1 MGEFFVFKE
10 VALMP
15 ENLELSKMLFGL
27 FGGLAIFIYGMN
39 LMGDGLQ
46 KAAGEKMR
54 RILEVLTSNPLMGIL
69 VGTLVTMI
77 IQSSSAT
84 TVMVVGFVS
93 ANLMTLPQAIGVIMG
108 ANIGTTVT
116 AQLVAFDLGEYAYLI
131 TAIGF
136 ILFFFFN
143 KKIIKY
149 VGQIIF
155 SFGLLFVGL
164 NIMSAVMKPLAQ
176 SAMFE
181 EVIHRVSDTPVL
193 GLVVGALLT
202 LIIQS
207 SSATVAVLLNLAQ
220 EPDANGQALIG
231 LQAALPILFGS
242 NIGTTITAILAS
254 IGARVNAKRAAMA
267 HTIFNVAGAVLFML
281 ILPYFAKFVAFIS
294 PKGLE
299 TSVIARQIANAH
311 TSFNIINTIVWAPF
325 VLVLAKIVTFLVR
338 GEEDTVENRVIYL
351 DYKILNNASVA
362 MDLATKELTRMAEL
376 SRKMMANSKKAFINS
391 DTDAAKK
398 VHEIESIVDMLQT
411 EIIKYLSTM
420 LSQSSL
426 TERQSIRLA
435 GLMHI
440 TNDIERMGDH
450 CKNVAELAME
460 KIEKDLPFSKEAIS
474 DLTNAFNKLN
484 DMVDHSIQSLSHDD
498 TSLAKKVLS
507 EESEIDKLESDLR
520 DRHMKRLDSGLCNPT
535 STIMFIELIHN
546 IERIADHCNNIA
558 EAVLDDLENNPR
570 HSSGDAPTATDTP
583 N

>member
-1 MGEFFVFKE
+1 MS
-10 VALMP
+10 
-15 ENLELSKMLFGL
+15 ENVEISKMLFSL
-27 FGGLAIFIYGMN
+27 FGGLAVFIYSMS

-54 RILEVLTSNPLMGIL
+54 RILEVLTSNPVMGIL

-116 AQLVAFDLGEYAYLI
+116 AQIVAFNLGEYAYLI
-131 TAIGF
+131 TAVGF

-155 SFGLLFVGL
+155 AFGLLFIGL
-164 NIMSAVMKPLAQ
+164 NVMSDAMKPLAQ

-181 EVIHRVSDTPVL
+181 DIIHRVSDTPIL
-193 GLVVGALLT
+193 GLFVGTLLT
-202 LIIQS
+202 LIVQS
-207 SSATVAVLLNLAQ
+207 SSATIAVLLNLAQ
-220 EPDANGQALIG
+220 EPDANGQALIS
-231 LQAALPILFGS
+231 LQGALPILFGS
-242 NIGTTITAILAS
+242 NLGTTITGILAS
-254 IGARVNAKRAAMA
+254 IGARVNGKRAAMA
-267 HTIFNVAGAVLFML
+267 HTVFNAVGSVLFML
-281 ILPYFAKFVAFIS
+281 ILPYFAKFVVFIS
-294 PKGLE
+294 PKGTE
-299 TSVIARQIANAH
+299 TEVIARQIANAH
-311 TSFNIINTIVWAPF
+311 TSFNIVNTILWAPF
-325 VLVLAKIVTFLVR
+325 VLILAKIVTFLVR
-338 GEEDTVENRVIYL
+338 GEEETIENRVMYL
-351 DYKILNNASVA
+351 DYKILNNAAVA

-376 SRKMMANSKKAFINS
+376 ARKMMSNAKKAFIHSNVE
-391 DTDAAKK
+391 AAKK

-426 TERQSIRLA
+426 TDRQSIRLA
-435 GLMHI
+435 GLMH
-440 TNDIERMGDH
+440 TANDIERMGDH

-484 DMVDHSIQSLSHDD
+484 EMVDHSIQSLSQGN
-498 TSLAKKVLS
+498 TELAKKVLA

-546 IERIADHCNNIA
+546 IERIGDHCNNIA
-558 EAVLDDLENNPR
+558 EAVLDDLENNSASPD
-570 HSSGDAPTATDTP
+570 SDTPAVTDTP
-583 N
+583 

>member
-1 MGEFFVFKE
+1 MS
-10 VALMP
+10 
-15 ENLELSKMLFGL
+15 ENVEISKMLFSL
-27 FGGLAIFIYGMN
+27 FGGLAVFIYSMS

-54 RILEVLTSNPLMGIL
+54 RILEVLTSNPVMGIL

-116 AQLVAFDLGEYAYLI
+116 AQIVAFNLGEYAYLI
-131 TAIGF
+131 TAVGF

-155 SFGLLFVGL
+155 AFGLLFIGL
-164 NIMSAVMKPLAQ
+164 NVMSDAMKPLAQ

-181 EVIHRVSDTPVL
+181 DIIHRVSDTPIL
-193 GLVVGALLT
+193 GLFVGTLLT
-202 LIIQS
+202 LIVQS
-207 SSATVAVLLNLAQ
+207 SSATIAVLLNLAQ
-220 EPDANGQALIG
+220 EPDANGQALIS
-231 LQAALPILFGS
+231 LQGALPILFGS
-242 NIGTTITAILAS
+242 NLGTTITGILAS
-254 IGARVNAKRAAMA
+254 IGARVNGKRAAMA
-267 HTIFNVAGAVLFML
+267 HTVFNVVGSVLFML
-281 ILPYFAKFVAFIS
+281 ILPYFAKFVVFIS
-294 PKGLE
+294 PKGTE
-299 TSVIARQIANAH
+299 TEVIARQIANAH
-311 TSFNIINTIVWAPF
+311 TSFNIVNTILWAPF
-325 VLVLAKIVTFLVR
+325 VLILAKIVTFLVR
-338 GEEDTVENRVIYL
+338 DEEETIENRVMYL
-351 DYKILNNASVA
+351 DYKILNNAAVA

-376 SRKMMANSKKAFINS
+376 ARKMMSNAKKAFIHSNVE
-391 DTDAAKK
+391 AAKK

-426 TERQSIRLA
+426 TDRQSIRLA
-435 GLMHI
+435 GLMH
-440 TNDIERMGDH
+440 TANDIERMGDH

-484 DMVDHSIQSLSHDD
+484 EMVDHSIQSLSQGN
-498 TSLAKKVLS
+498 TELAKKVLA

-546 IERIADHCNNIA
+546 IERIGDHCNNIA
-558 EAVLDDLENNPR
+558 EAVLDDLENNSASPD
-570 HSSGDAPTATDTP
+570 SDTPAVTDTP
-583 N
+583 

>member
-1 MGEFFVFKE
+1 
-10 VALMP
+10 MP

>member
-1 MGEFFVFKE
+1 MS
-10 VALMP
+10 
-15 ENLELSKMLFGL
+15 ENVEISKMLFSL
-27 FGGLAIFIYGMN
+27 FGGLAVFIYSMS

-54 RILEVLTSNPLMGIL
+54 RILEVLTSNPVMGIL

-116 AQLVAFDLGEYAYLI
+116 AQIVAFNLGEYAYLI
-131 TAIGF
+131 TAVGF

-155 SFGLLFVGL
+155 AFGLLFIGL
-164 NIMSAVMKPLAQ
+164 NVMSDAMKPLAQ

-181 EVIHRVSDTPVL
+181 DIIHRVSDTPIL
-193 GLVVGALLT
+193 GLFVGTLLT
-202 LIIQS
+202 LIVQS
-207 SSATVAVLLNLAQ
+207 SSATIAVLLNLAQ
-220 EPDANGQALIG
+220 EPDANGQALIS
-231 LQAALPILFGS
+231 LQGALPILFGS
-242 NIGTTITAILAS
+242 NLGTTITGILAS
-254 IGARVNAKRAAMA
+254 IGARVNGKRAAMA
-267 HTIFNVAGAVLFML
+267 HTVFNVVGSVLFML
-281 ILPYFAKFVAFIS
+281 ILPYFAKFVVFIS
-294 PKGLE
+294 PKGTE
-299 TSVIARQIANAH
+299 TEVIARQIANAH
-311 TSFNIINTIVWAPF
+311 TSFNIVNTILWAPF
-325 VLVLAKIVTFLVR
+325 VLILAKIVTFLVR
-338 GEEDTVENRVIYL
+338 DEEETIENRVMYL
-351 DYKILNNASVA
+351 DYKILNNAAVA

-376 SRKMMANSKKAFINS
+376 ARKMMSNAKKAFIHSNVE
-391 DTDAAKK
+391 AAKK

-426 TERQSIRLA
+426 TDRQSIRLA
-435 GLMHI
+435 GLMH
-440 TNDIERMGDH
+440 TANDIERMGDH

-484 DMVDHSIQSLSHDD
+484 EMVDHSIQSLSQGN
-498 TSLAKKVLS
+498 TELAKKVLAD
-507 EESEIDKLESDLR
+507 ESEIDKLESDLR

-546 IERIADHCNNIA
+546 IERIGDHCNNIA
-558 EAVLDDLENNPR
+558 EAVLDDLENNSASPD
-570 HSSGDAPTATDTP
+570 SDTPAVTDTP
-583 N
+583 

>member
-1 MGEFFVFKE
+1 MS
-10 VALMP
+10 
-15 ENLELSKMLFGL
+15 ENVEISKMLFSL
-27 FGGLAIFIYGMN
+27 FGGLAVFIYSMS

-54 RILEVLTSNPLMGIL
+54 RILEVLTSNPVMGIL

-116 AQLVAFDLGEYAYLI
+116 AQIVAFNLGEYAYLI
-131 TAIGF
+131 TAVGF

-155 SFGLLFVGL
+155 AFGLLFIGL
-164 NIMSAVMKPLAQ
+164 NVMSDAMKPLAQ

-181 EVIHRVSDTPVL
+181 DIIHRVSDTPIL
-193 GLVVGALLT
+193 GLFVGTLVT
-202 LIIQS
+202 LIVQS
-207 SSATVAVLLNLAQ
+207 SSATIAVLLNLAQ
-220 EPDANGQALIG
+220 EPDANGQALIS
-231 LQAALPILFGS
+231 LQGALPILFGS
-242 NIGTTITAILAS
+242 NLGTTITGILAS
-254 IGARVNAKRAAMA
+254 IGARVNGKRAAMA
-267 HTIFNVAGAVLFML
+267 HTVFNAVGSVLFML
-281 ILPYFAKFVAFIS
+281 ILPYFAKFVVFIS
-294 PKGLE
+294 PKGTE
-299 TSVIARQIANAH
+299 TEVIARQIANAH
-311 TSFNIINTIVWAPF
+311 TSFNIVNTILWAPF
-325 VLVLAKIVTFLVR
+325 VLILAKVVTFLVR
-338 GEEDTVENRVIYL
+338 GEEETIENRVMYL
-351 DYKILNNASVA
+351 DYKILNNAAVA

-376 SRKMMANSKKAFINS
+376 ARKMMSNAKKAFIHSNVE
-391 DTDAAKK
+391 AAKK

-426 TERQSIRLA
+426 TDRQSIRLA
-435 GLMHI
+435 GLMH
-440 TNDIERMGDH
+440 TANDIERMGDH

-484 DMVDHSIQSLSHDD
+484 EMVDHSIQSLSQGN
-498 TSLAKKVLS
+498 TELAKKVLAD
-507 EESEIDKLESDLR
+507 ESEIDKLESDLR

-546 IERIADHCNNIA
+546 IERIGDHCNNIA
-558 EAVLDDLENNPR
+558 EAVLDDLENNSASPD
-570 HSSGDAPTATDTP
+570 SDTPAVTDTP
-583 N
+583 

>member
-1 MGEFFVFKE
+1 MS
-10 VALMP
+10 
-15 ENLELSKMLFGL
+15 ENVEISKMLFSL
-27 FGGLAIFIYGMN
+27 FGGLAVFIYSMS

-54 RILEVLTSNPLMGIL
+54 RILEVLTSNPVMGIL

-116 AQLVAFDLGEYAYLI
+116 AQIVAFNLGEYAYLI
-131 TAIGF
+131 TAVGF

-155 SFGLLFVGL
+155 AFGLLFIGL
-164 NIMSAVMKPLAQ
+164 NVMSDAMKPLAQ

-181 EVIHRVSDTPVL
+181 DIIHRVSDTPIL
-193 GLVVGALLT
+193 GLFVGTLVT
-202 LIIQS
+202 LIVQS
-207 SSATVAVLLNLAQ
+207 SSATIAVLLNLAQ
-220 EPDANGQALIG
+220 EPDANGQALIS
-231 LQAALPILFGS
+231 LQGALPILFGS
-242 NIGTTITAILAS
+242 NLGTTITGILAS
-254 IGARVNAKRAAMA
+254 IGARVNGKRAAMA
-267 HTIFNVAGAVLFML
+267 HTVFNAVGSVLFML
-281 ILPYFAKFVAFIS
+281 ILPYFAKFVVFIS
-294 PKGLE
+294 PKGTE
-299 TSVIARQIANAH
+299 TEVIARQIANAH
-311 TSFNIINTIVWAPF
+311 TSFNIVNTILWAPF
-325 VLVLAKIVTFLVR
+325 VLILAKIVTFLVR
-338 GEEDTVENRVIYL
+338 DEEETIENRVMYL
-351 DYKILNNASVA
+351 DYKILNNAAVA

-376 SRKMMANSKKAFINS
+376 ARKMMSNAKKAFIHSNVE
-391 DTDAAKK
+391 AAKK

-426 TERQSIRLA
+426 TDRQSIRLA
-435 GLMHI
+435 GLMH
-440 TNDIERMGDH
+440 TANDIERMGDH

-484 DMVDHSIQSLSHDD
+484 EMVDHSIQSLSQGN
-498 TSLAKKVLS
+498 TELAKKVLAD
-507 EESEIDKLESDLR
+507 ESEIDKLESDLR

-546 IERIADHCNNIA
+546 IERIGDHCNNIA
-558 EAVLDDLENNPR
+558 EAVLDDLENNSASPD
-570 HSSGDAPTATDTP
+570 SDTPAVTDTP
-583 N
+583 

>member
-1 MGEFFVFKE
+1 MSD
-10 VALMP
+10 
-15 ENLELSKMLFGL
+15 NLEISTMLFSL
-27 FGGLAIFIYGMN
+27 FGGLAIFIYSMN

-93 ANLMTLPQAIGVIMG
+93 AKLMTLPQAIGVIMG

-116 AQLVAFDLGEYAYLI
+116 AQIVAFNLGDYAYLI

-149 VGQIIF
+149 IGQTTF

-164 NIMSAVMKPLAQ
+164 NVMSNAMKPLAQ
-176 SAMFE
+176 S
-181 EVIHRVSDTPVL
+181 EVFTDIIYCVSNNPIL
-193 GLVVGALLT
+193 GLIVGALVT
-202 LIIQS
+202 LILQS
-207 SSATVAVLLNLAQ
+207 SSATTAVLLNLAR
-220 EPDANGQALIG
+220 EVGADGQALIS
-231 LQAALPILFGS
+231 LQGALPILFGC

-254 IGARVNAKRAAMA
+254 IGARINAKRAAMA
-267 HTIFNVAGAVLFML
+267 HTIFNVAGSILFML
-281 ILPYFAKFVAFIS
+281 FLPYFAKFVAFIS
-294 PKGLE
+294 PKGQE
-299 TSVIARQIANAH
+299 IEVVGRQIANAH
-311 TSFNIINTIVWAPF
+311 TSFNVINTILWLPF
-325 VLVLAKIVTFLVR
+325 VDLLAKIVTFIVR
-338 GEEDTVENRVIYL
+338 GEEDTEENRVLYL
-351 DYKILNNASVA
+351 DYKILNNVAVA

-376 SRKMMANSKKAFINS
+376 ARKMMANAKKAIINS

-398 VHEIESIVDMLQT
+398 VHEIEDIVDMLQT

-420 LSQSSL
+420 LSQSAL
-426 TERQSIRLA
+426 TDRQSVRLA

-460 KIEKDLPFSKEAIS
+460 KIDRDLPFSKEAIS
-474 DLTNAFNKLN
+474 DLSNAFNKLN
-484 DMVDHSIQSLSHDD
+484 DMVDHSIQSLSEGNI
-498 TSLAKKVLS
+498 SLAKKVLA
-507 EESEIDKLESDLR
+507 EESEIDKLETDLR
-520 DRHMKRLDSGLCNPT
+520 DRHIKRLDSGLCNPA

-558 EAVLDDLENNPR
+558 EAVLEDLENNSASPGTD
-570 HSSGDAPTATDTP
+570 SSPATDIP
-583 N
+583 

>member
-1 MGEFFVFKE
+1 MS
-10 VALMP
+10 
-15 ENLELSKMLFGL
+15 ENVEISKMLFSL
-27 FGGLAIFIYGMN
+27 FGGLAVFIYSMS

-54 RILEVLTSNPLMGIL
+54 RILEVLTSNPVMGIL

-116 AQLVAFDLGEYAYLI
+116 AQIVAFNLGEYAYLI
-131 TAIGF
+131 TAVGF

-155 SFGLLFVGL
+155 AFGLLFIGL
-164 NIMSAVMKPLAQ
+164 NVMSDAMKPLAQ

-181 EVIHRVSDTPVL
+181 DIIHRVSDTPIL
-193 GLVVGALLT
+193 GLFVGTLLT
-202 LIIQS
+202 LIVQS
-207 SSATVAVLLNLAQ
+207 SSATIAVLLNLAQ
-220 EPDANGQALIG
+220 EPDANGQALIS
-231 LQAALPILFGS
+231 LQGALPILFGS
-242 NIGTTITAILAS
+242 NLGTTITGILAS
-254 IGARVNAKRAAMA
+254 IGARVNGKRAAMA
-267 HTIFNVAGAVLFML
+267 HTVFNAVGSVLFML
-281 ILPYFAKFVAFIS
+281 ILPYFAKFVVFIS
-294 PKGLE
+294 PKGTE
-299 TSVIARQIANAH
+299 TEVIARQIANAH
-311 TSFNIINTIVWAPF
+311 TSFNIVNTILWAPF
-325 VLVLAKIVTFLVR
+325 VLILAKIVTFLVR
-338 GEEDTVENRVIYL
+338 GEEETIENKVMYL
-351 DYKILNNASVA
+351 DYKILNNAAVA

-376 SRKMMANSKKAFINS
+376 ARKMMSNAKKAFIHSNVE
-391 DTDAAKK
+391 AAKK

-426 TERQSIRLA
+426 TDRQSIRLA
-435 GLMHI
+435 GLMH
-440 TNDIERMGDH
+440 TANDIERMGDH

-484 DMVDHSIQSLSHDD
+484 EMVDHSIQSLSQGN
-498 TSLAKKVLS
+498 TELAKKVLA

-546 IERIADHCNNIA
+546 IERIGDHCNNIA
-558 EAVLDDLENNPR
+558 EAVLDDLENNSASPD
-570 HSSGDAPTATDTP
+570 SDTPAVTDTP
-583 N
+583 

>member
-1 MGEFFVFKE
+1 MS
-10 VALMP
+10 
-15 ENLELSKMLFGL
+15 ENVEISKMLFSL
-27 FGGLAIFIYGMN
+27 FGGLAVFIYSMS

-54 RILEVLTSNPLMGIL
+54 RILEVLTSNPVMGIL

-116 AQLVAFDLGEYAYLI
+116 AQIVAFNLGEYAYLI
-131 TAIGF
+131 TAVGF

-155 SFGLLFVGL
+155 AFGLLFIGL
-164 NIMSAVMKPLAQ
+164 NVMSDAMKPLAQ

-181 EVIHRVSDTPVL
+181 DIIHRVSDTPIL
-193 GLVVGALLT
+193 GLFVGTLLT
-202 LIIQS
+202 LIVQS
-207 SSATVAVLLNLAQ
+207 SSATIAVLLNLAQ
-220 EPDANGQALIG
+220 EPDANGQALIS
-231 LQAALPILFGS
+231 LQGALPILFGS
-242 NIGTTITAILAS
+242 NLGTTITGILAS
-254 IGARVNAKRAAMA
+254 IGARVNGKRAAMA
-267 HTIFNVAGAVLFML
+267 HTVFNVVGSVLFIL
-281 ILPYFAKFVAFIS
+281 ILPYFAKFVIFIS
-294 PKGLE
+294 PKGTE
-299 TSVIARQIANAH
+299 TEVIARQIANAH
-311 TSFNIINTIVWAPF
+311 TSFNIVNTILWAPF
-325 VLVLAKIVTFLVR
+325 VPILAKIVTFLVR
-338 GEEDTVENRVIYL
+338 GEEETIENRVMYL
-351 DYKILNNASVA
+351 DYKILNNAAVA

-376 SRKMMANSKKAFINS
+376 ARKMMSNAKKAFIHSNVE
-391 DTDAAKK
+391 AAKK

-426 TERQSIRLA
+426 TDRQSIRLA
-435 GLMHI
+435 GLMH
-440 TNDIERMGDH
+440 TANDIERMGDH

-484 DMVDHSIQSLSHDD
+484 EMVDHSIQSLSQGN
-498 TSLAKKVLS
+498 TELAKKVLA

-546 IERIADHCNNIA
+546 IERIGDHCNNIA
-558 EAVLDDLENNPR
+558 EAVLDDLENNSASPD
-570 HSSGDAPTATDTP
+570 SDTPAVTDTP
-583 N
+583 

>member
-1 MGEFFVFKE
+1 MS
-10 VALMP
+10 
-15 ENLELSKMLFGL
+15 ENVEISKMLFSL
-27 FGGLAIFIYGMN
+27 FGGLAVFIYSMS

-54 RILEVLTSNPLMGIL
+54 RILEVLTSNPVMGIL

-116 AQLVAFDLGEYAYLI
+116 AQIVAFNLGEYAYLI
-131 TAIGF
+131 TAVGF

-155 SFGLLFVGL
+155 AFGLLFIGL
-164 NIMSAVMKPLAQ
+164 NVMSDAMKPLAQ

-181 EVIHRVSDTPVL
+181 DIIHRVSDTPIL
-193 GLVVGALLT
+193 GLFVGTLLT
-202 LIIQS
+202 LIVQS
-207 SSATVAVLLNLAQ
+207 SSATIAVLLNLAQ
-220 EPDANGQALIG
+220 EPDANGQALIS
-231 LQAALPILFGS
+231 LQGALPILFGS
-242 NIGTTITAILAS
+242 NLGTTITGILAS
-254 IGARVNAKRAAMA
+254 IGARVNGKRAAMA
-267 HTIFNVAGAVLFML
+267 HTVFNAVGSVLFML
-281 ILPYFAKFVAFIS
+281 ILPYFAKFVVFIS
-294 PKGLE
+294 PKGTE
-299 TSVIARQIANAH
+299 TEVIARQIANAH
-311 TSFNIINTIVWAPF
+311 TSFNIVNTILWAPF
-325 VLVLAKIVTFLVR
+325 VLILAKIVTFLVR
-338 GEEDTVENRVIYL
+338 GEEETIENRVMYL
-351 DYKILNNASVA
+351 DYKILNNAAVA

-376 SRKMMANSKKAFINS
+376 ARKMMSNAKKAFIHSNVE
-391 DTDAAKK
+391 AAKK

-426 TERQSIRLA
+426 TDRQSIRLA
-435 GLMHI
+435 GLMH
-440 TNDIERMGDH
+440 TANDIERMGDH

-484 DMVDHSIQSLSHDD
+484 EMVDHSIQSLSQGN
-498 TSLAKKVLS
+498 TELAKKVLAD
-507 EESEIDKLESDLR
+507 ESEIDKLESDLR

-546 IERIADHCNNIA
+546 IERIGDHCNNIA
-558 EAVLDDLENNPR
+558 EAVLDDLENNSASPD
-570 HSSGDAPTATDTP
+570 SDTPAVTDTP
-583 N
+583 

>member
-1 MGEFFVFKE
+1 
-10 VALMP
+10 
-15 ENLELSKMLFGL
+15 
-27 FGGLAIFIYGMN
+27 MN
-39 LMGDGLQ
+39 LMGVGLQ

-193 GLVVGALLT
+193 GLVVGTLLT

>member
-1 MGEFFVFKE
+1 MS
-10 VALMP
+10 
-15 ENLELSKMLFGL
+15 ENVEISKMLFSL
-27 FGGLAIFIYGMN
+27 FGGLAIFIYSMS

-54 RILEVLTSNPLMGIL
+54 RILEVLTSNPVMGIL

-116 AQLVAFDLGEYAYLI
+116 AQIVAFNLGEYAYLI
-131 TAIGF
+131 TAVGF

-155 SFGLLFVGL
+155 AFGLLFIGL
-164 NIMSAVMKPLAQ
+164 NVMSDAMKPLAQ

-181 EVIHRVSDTPVL
+181 DIIHRVSDTPIL
-193 GLVVGALLT
+193 GLFVGTLVT
-202 LIIQS
+202 LIVQS
-207 SSATVAVLLNLAQ
+207 SSATIAVLLNLAQ
-220 EPDANGQALIG
+220 EPDANGQALIS
-231 LQAALPILFGS
+231 LQGALPILFGS
-242 NIGTTITAILAS
+242 NLGTTITGILAS
-254 IGARVNAKRAAMA
+254 IGARVNGKRAAMA
-267 HTIFNVAGAVLFML
+267 HTVFNVVGSVLFML
-281 ILPYFAKFVAFIS
+281 ILPYFAKFVVFIS
-294 PKGLE
+294 PKGTE
-299 TSVIARQIANAH
+299 TEVIARQIANAH
-311 TSFNIINTIVWAPF
+311 TSFNIVNTILWAPF
-325 VLVLAKIVTFLVR
+325 VLILAKIVTFLVR
-338 GEEDTVENRVIYL
+338 GEEETIENKVMYL
-351 DYKILNNASVA
+351 DYKILNNAAVA

-376 SRKMMANSKKAFINS
+376 ARKMMSNAKKAFIHSNVE
-391 DTDAAKK
+391 AAKK

-426 TERQSIRLA
+426 TDRQSIRLA
-435 GLMHI
+435 GLMH
-440 TNDIERMGDH
+440 TANDIERMGDH

-484 DMVDHSIQSLSHDD
+484 EMVDHSIQSLSQGN
-498 TSLAKKVLS
+498 TELAKKVLA

-546 IERIADHCNNIA
+546 IERIGDHCNNIA
-558 EAVLDDLENNPR
+558 EAVLDDLENNSASPD
-570 HSSGDAPTATDTP
+570 SDTPAVTDTP
-583 N
+583 

>member
-1 MGEFFVFKE
+1 MS
-10 VALMP
+10 
-15 ENLELSKMLFGL
+15 ENVEISKMLFSL
-27 FGGLAIFIYGMN
+27 FGGLAVFIYSMS

-54 RILEVLTSNPLMGIL
+54 RILEVLTSNPVMGIL

-116 AQLVAFDLGEYAYLI
+116 AQIVAFNLGEYAYLI
-131 TAIGF
+131 TAVGF

-155 SFGLLFVGL
+155 AFGLLFIGL
-164 NIMSAVMKPLAQ
+164 NVMSDAMKPLAQ

-181 EVIHRVSDTPVL
+181 DIIHRVSDTPIL
-193 GLVVGALLT
+193 GLFVGTLVT
-202 LIIQS
+202 LIVQS
-207 SSATVAVLLNLAQ
+207 SSATIAVLLNLAQ
-220 EPDANGQALIG
+220 EPDANGQALIS
-231 LQAALPILFGS
+231 LQGALPILFGS
-242 NIGTTITAILAS
+242 NLGTTITGILAS
-254 IGARVNAKRAAMA
+254 IGARVNGKRAAMA
-267 HTIFNVAGAVLFML
+267 HTVFNVVGSVLFML
-281 ILPYFAKFVAFIS
+281 ILPYFAKFVVFIS
-294 PKGLE
+294 PKGTE
-299 TSVIARQIANAH
+299 TEVIARQIANAH
-311 TSFNIINTIVWAPF
+311 TSFNIVNTILWAPF
-325 VLVLAKIVTFLVR
+325 VLILAKIVTFLVR
-338 GEEDTVENRVIYL
+338 GEEETIENKVMYL
-351 DYKILNNASVA
+351 DYKILNNAAVA

-376 SRKMMANSKKAFINS
+376 ARKMMSNAKKAFIHSNVE
-391 DTDAAKK
+391 AAKK

-426 TERQSIRLA
+426 TDRQSIRLA
-435 GLMHI
+435 GLMH
-440 TNDIERMGDH
+440 TANDIERMGDH

-484 DMVDHSIQSLSHDD
+484 EMVDHSIQSLSQGN
-498 TSLAKKVLS
+498 TELAKKVLAD
-507 EESEIDKLESDLR
+507 ESEIDKLESDLR

-546 IERIADHCNNIA
+546 IERIGDHCNNIA
-558 EAVLDDLENNPR
+558 EAVLDDLENNSASPD
-570 HSSGDAPTATDTP
+570 SDTPAVTDTP
-583 N
+583 

>member
-1 MGEFFVFKE
+1 MS
-10 VALMP
+10 
-15 ENLELSKMLFGL
+15 ENVEISKMLFSL
-27 FGGLAIFIYGMN
+27 FGGLAVFIYSMS

-54 RILEVLTSNPLMGIL
+54 RILEVLTSNPVMGIL

-116 AQLVAFDLGEYAYLI
+116 AQIVAFNLGEYAYLI
-131 TAIGF
+131 TAVGF

-155 SFGLLFVGL
+155 AFGLLFIGL
-164 NIMSAVMKPLAQ
+164 NVMSDAMKPLAQ

-181 EVIHRVSDTPVL
+181 DIIHRVSDTPIL
-193 GLVVGALLT
+193 GLFVGTLVT
-202 LIIQS
+202 LIVQS
-207 SSATVAVLLNLAQ
+207 SSATIAVLLNLAQ
-220 EPDANGQALIG
+220 EPDANGQALIS
-231 LQAALPILFGS
+231 LQGALPILFGS

-267 HTIFNVAGAVLFML
+267 HTVFNAVGSVLFML
-281 ILPYFAKFVAFIS
+281 ILPYFAKFVVFIS
-294 PKGLE
+294 PKGTE
-299 TSVIARQIANAH
+299 TEVIARQIANAH
-311 TSFNIINTIVWAPF
+311 TSFNIVNTILWAPF
-325 VLVLAKIVTFLVR
+325 VLILAKVVTFLVR
-338 GEEDTVENRVIYL
+338 GEEETIENRVMYL
-351 DYKILNNASVA
+351 DYKILNNAAVA

-376 SRKMMANSKKAFINS
+376 ARKMMSNAKKAFIHSNVE
-391 DTDAAKK
+391 AAKK

-426 TERQSIRLA
+426 TDRQSIRLA
-435 GLMHI
+435 GLMH
-440 TNDIERMGDH
+440 TANDIERMGDH

-484 DMVDHSIQSLSHDD
+484 EMVDHSIQSLSQGN
-498 TSLAKKVLS
+498 TELAKKVLA

-546 IERIADHCNNIA
+546 IERIGDHCNNIA
-558 EAVLDDLENNPR
+558 EAVLDDLENNSASPD
-570 HSSGDAPTATDTP
+570 SDTPAVTDTP
-583 N
+583 

>member
-1 MGEFFVFKE
+1 MS
-10 VALMP
+10 
-15 ENLELSKMLFGL
+15 ENVEISKMLFSL
-27 FGGLAIFIYGMN
+27 FGGLAVFIYSMS

-54 RILEVLTSNPLMGIL
+54 RILEVLTSNPVMGIL

-116 AQLVAFDLGEYAYLI
+116 AQIVAFNLGEYAYLI
-131 TAIGF
+131 TAVGF

-155 SFGLLFVGL
+155 AFGLLFIGL
-164 NIMSAVMKPLAQ
+164 NVMSDAMKPLAQ

-181 EVIHRVSDTPVL
+181 DIIHRVSDTPIL
-193 GLVVGALLT
+193 GLFVGTLVT
-202 LIIQS
+202 LIVQS
-207 SSATVAVLLNLAQ
+207 SSATIAVLLNLAQ
-220 EPDANGQALIG
+220 EPDANGQALIS
-231 LQAALPILFGS
+231 LQGALPILFGS
-242 NIGTTITAILAS
+242 NLGTTITGILAS
-254 IGARVNAKRAAMA
+254 IGARVNGKRAAMA
-267 HTIFNVAGAVLFML
+267 HTVFNVVGSVLFML
-281 ILPYFAKFVAFIS
+281 ILPYFAKFVVFIS
-294 PKGLE
+294 PKGTE
-299 TSVIARQIANAH
+299 TEVIARQIANAH
-311 TSFNIINTIVWAPF
+311 TSFNIVNTILWAPF
-325 VLVLAKIVTFLVR
+325 VLILAKIVTFLVR
-338 GEEDTVENRVIYL
+338 GEEETIENRVMYL
-351 DYKILNNASVA
+351 DYKILNNAAVA

-376 SRKMMANSKKAFINS
+376 ARKMMSNAKKAFIHSNVE
-391 DTDAAKK
+391 AAKK

-426 TERQSIRLA
+426 TDRQSIRLA
-435 GLMHI
+435 GLMH
-440 TNDIERMGDH
+440 TANDIERMGDH

-484 DMVDHSIQSLSHDD
+484 EMVDHSIQSLSQGN
-498 TSLAKKVLS
+498 TELAKKVLA

-546 IERIADHCNNIA
+546 IERIGDHCNNIA
-558 EAVLDDLENNPR
+558 EAVLDDLENNSASPD
-570 HSSGDAPTATDTP
+570 SDTPAVTDTP
-583 N
+583 

>member
-1 MGEFFVFKE
+1 MS
-10 VALMP
+10 
-15 ENLELSKMLFGL
+15 ENVEISKMLFSL
-27 FGGLAIFIYGMN
+27 FGGLAVFIYSMS

-54 RILEVLTSNPLMGIL
+54 RILEVLTSNPVMGIL

-116 AQLVAFDLGEYAYLI
+116 AQIVAFNLGEYAYLI
-131 TAIGF
+131 TAVGF

-155 SFGLLFVGL
+155 AFGLLFIGL
-164 NIMSAVMKPLAQ
+164 NVMSDAMKPLAQ

-181 EVIHRVSDTPVL
+181 DIIHRVSDTPIL
-193 GLVVGALLT
+193 GLFVGTLVT
-202 LIIQS
+202 LIVQS
-207 SSATVAVLLNLAQ
+207 SSATIAVLLNLAQ
-220 EPDANGQALIG
+220 EPDANGQALIS
-231 LQAALPILFGS
+231 LQGALPILFGS
-242 NIGTTITAILAS
+242 NLGTTITGILAS
-254 IGARVNAKRAAMA
+254 IGARVNGKRAAMA
-267 HTIFNVAGAVLFML
+267 HTVFNAVGSVLFML
-281 ILPYFAKFVAFIS
+281 ILPYFAKFVVFIS
-294 PKGLE
+294 PKGTE
-299 TSVIARQIANAH
+299 TEVIARQIANAH
-311 TSFNIINTIVWAPF
+311 TSFNIVNTILWAPF
-325 VLVLAKIVTFLVR
+325 VLILAKIVTFLVR
-338 GEEDTVENRVIYL
+338 DEEETIENRVMYL
-351 DYKILNNASVA
+351 DYKILNNAAVA

-376 SRKMMANSKKAFINS
+376 ARKMMSNAKKAFIHSNVE
-391 DTDAAKK
+391 AAKK

-426 TERQSIRLA
+426 TDRQSIRLA
-435 GLMHI
+435 GLMH
-440 TNDIERMGDH
+440 TANDIERMGDH

-484 DMVDHSIQSLSHDD
+484 EMVDHSIQSLSQGN
-498 TSLAKKVLS
+498 TELAKKVLA

-546 IERIADHCNNIA
+546 IERIGDHCNNIA
-558 EAVLDDLENNPR
+558 EAVLDDLENNSASPD
-570 HSSGDAPTATDTP
+570 SDTPAVTDTP
-583 N
+583 

>member
-1 MGEFFVFKE
+1 MS
-10 VALMP
+10 
-15 ENLELSKMLFGL
+15 ENVEISKMLFSL
-27 FGGLAIFIYGMN
+27 FGGLAVFIYSMS

-54 RILEVLTSNPLMGIL
+54 RILEVLTSNPVMGIL

-116 AQLVAFDLGEYAYLI
+116 AQIVAFNLGEYAYLI
-131 TAIGF
+131 TAVGF

-155 SFGLLFVGL
+155 AFGLLFIGL
-164 NIMSAVMKPLAQ
+164 NVMSDAMKPLAQ

-181 EVIHRVSDTPVL
+181 DIIHRVSDTPIL
-193 GLVVGALLT
+193 GLFVGTLVT
-202 LIIQS
+202 LIVQS
-207 SSATVAVLLNLAQ
+207 SSATIAVLLNLAQ
-220 EPDANGQALIG
+220 EPDANGQALIS
-231 LQAALPILFGS
+231 LQGALPILFGS
-242 NIGTTITAILAS
+242 NLGTTITGILAS
-254 IGARVNAKRAAMA
+254 IGARVNGKRAAMA
-267 HTIFNVAGAVLFML
+267 HTVFNAVGSVLFML
-281 ILPYFAKFVAFIS
+281 ILPYFAKFVVFIS
-294 PKGLE
+294 PKGTE
-299 TSVIARQIANAH
+299 TEVIARQIANAH
-311 TSFNIINTIVWAPF
+311 TSFNIVNTILWAPF
-325 VLVLAKIVTFLVR
+325 VLILAKIVTFLVR
-338 GEEDTVENRVIYL
+338 GEEETIENKVMYL
-351 DYKILNNASVA
+351 DYKILNNAAVA

-376 SRKMMANSKKAFINS
+376 ARKMMSNAKKAFIHSNVE
-391 DTDAAKK
+391 AAKK

-426 TERQSIRLA
+426 TDRQSIRLA
-435 GLMHI
+435 GLMH
-440 TNDIERMGDH
+440 TANDIERMGDH

-484 DMVDHSIQSLSHDD
+484 EMVDHSIQSLSQGN
-498 TSLAKKVLS
+498 TELAKKVLAD
-507 EESEIDKLESDLR
+507 ESEIDKLESDLR

-546 IERIADHCNNIA
+546 IERIGDHCNNIA
-558 EAVLDDLENNPR
+558 EAVLDDLENNSASPD
-570 HSSGDAPTATDTP
+570 SDTPAVTDTP
-583 N
+583 

>member
-1 MGEFFVFKE
+1 MGEFFVFKK

-242 NIGTTITAILAS
+242 NIGTRITAILAS

>member
-1 MGEFFVFKE
+1 MS
-10 VALMP
+10 
-15 ENLELSKMLFGL
+15 ENVEISKMLFSL
-27 FGGLAIFIYGMN
+27 FGGLAVFIYSMS

-54 RILEVLTSNPLMGIL
+54 RILEVLTSNPVMGIL

-116 AQLVAFDLGEYAYLI
+116 AQIVAFNLGEYAYLI
-131 TAIGF
+131 TAVGF

-155 SFGLLFVGL
+155 AFGLLFIGL
-164 NIMSAVMKPLAQ
+164 NVMSDAMKPLAQ

-181 EVIHRVSDTPVL
+181 DIIHRVSDTPIL
-193 GLVVGALLT
+193 GLFVGTLLT
-202 LIIQS
+202 LIVQS
-207 SSATVAVLLNLAQ
+207 SSATIAVLLNLAQ
-220 EPDANGQALIG
+220 EPDANGQALIS
-231 LQAALPILFGS
+231 LQGALPILFGS
-242 NIGTTITAILAS
+242 NLGTTITGILAS
-254 IGARVNAKRAAMA
+254 IGARVNGKRAAMA
-267 HTIFNVAGAVLFML
+267 HTVFNVVGSVLFIL
-281 ILPYFAKFVAFIS
+281 ILPYFAKFVIFIS
-294 PKGLE
+294 PKGTE
-299 TSVIARQIANAH
+299 TEVIARQIANAH
-311 TSFNIINTIVWAPF
+311 TSFNIVNTILWAPF
-325 VLVLAKIVTFLVR
+325 VLILAKIVTFLVR
-338 GEEDTVENRVIYL
+338 GEEETIENKVMYL
-351 DYKILNNASVA
+351 DYKILNNAAVA

-376 SRKMMANSKKAFINS
+376 ARKMMSNAKKAFIHSNVE
-391 DTDAAKK
+391 AAKK

-426 TERQSIRLA
+426 TDRQSIRLA
-435 GLMHI
+435 GLMH
-440 TNDIERMGDH
+440 TANDIERMGDH

-484 DMVDHSIQSLSHDD
+484 EMVDHSIQSLSQGN
-498 TSLAKKVLS
+498 TELAKKVLA

-546 IERIADHCNNIA
+546 IERIGDHCNNIA
-558 EAVLDDLENNPR
+558 EAVLDDLENNSASPD
-570 HSSGDAPTATDTP
+570 SDTPAVTDTP
-583 N
+583 

>member
-1 MGEFFVFKE
+1 MS
-10 VALMP
+10 
-15 ENLELSKMLFGL
+15 ENVEISKMLFSL
-27 FGGLAIFIYGMN
+27 FGGLAVFIYSMS

-54 RILEVLTSNPLMGIL
+54 RILEVLTSNPVMGIL

-116 AQLVAFDLGEYAYLI
+116 AQIVAFNLGEYAYLI
-131 TAIGF
+131 TAVGF

-155 SFGLLFVGL
+155 AFGLLFIGL
-164 NIMSAVMKPLAQ
+164 NVMSDAMKPLAQ

-181 EVIHRVSDTPVL
+181 DIIHRVSDTPIL
-193 GLVVGALLT
+193 GLFVGTLLT
-202 LIIQS
+202 LIVQS
-207 SSATVAVLLNLAQ
+207 SSATIAVLLNLAQ
-220 EPDANGQALIG
+220 EPDANGQALIS
-231 LQAALPILFGS
+231 LQGALPILFGS
-242 NIGTTITAILAS
+242 NLGTTITGILAS
-254 IGARVNAKRAAMA
+254 IGARVNGKRAAMA
-267 HTIFNVAGAVLFML
+267 HTVFNVVGSVLFIL
-281 ILPYFAKFVAFIS
+281 ILPYFAKFVVFIS
-294 PKGLE
+294 PKGTE
-299 TSVIARQIANAH
+299 TEVIARQIANAH
-311 TSFNIINTIVWAPF
+311 TSFNIVNTILWAPF
-325 VLVLAKIVTFLVR
+325 VLILAKIVTFLVR
-338 GEEDTVENRVIYL
+338 GEEETIENKVMYL
-351 DYKILNNASVA
+351 DYKILNNAAVA

-376 SRKMMANSKKAFINS
+376 ARKMMSNAKKAFIHSNVE
-391 DTDAAKK
+391 AAKK

-426 TERQSIRLA
+426 TDRQSIRLA
-435 GLMHI
+435 GLMH
-440 TNDIERMGDH
+440 TANDIERMGDH

-484 DMVDHSIQSLSHDD
+484 EMVDHSIQSLSQGN
-498 TSLAKKVLS
+498 TELAKKVLA

-546 IERIADHCNNIA
+546 IERIGDHCNNIA
-558 EAVLDDLENNPR
+558 EAVLDDLENNSASPD
-570 HSSGDAPTATDTP
+570 SDTPAVTDTP
-583 N
+583 

>member
-1 MGEFFVFKE
+1 MS
-10 VALMP
+10 
-15 ENLELSKMLFGL
+15 ENVEISKMLFSL
-27 FGGLAIFIYGMN
+27 FGGLAVFIYSMS

-54 RILEVLTSNPLMGIL
+54 RILEVLTSNPVMGIL

-116 AQLVAFDLGEYAYLI
+116 AQIVAFNLGEYAYLI
-131 TAIGF
+131 TAVGF

-155 SFGLLFVGL
+155 AFGLLFIGL
-164 NIMSAVMKPLAQ
+164 NVMSDAMKPLAQ

-181 EVIHRVSDTPVL
+181 DIIHRVSDTPIL
-193 GLVVGALLT
+193 GLFVGTLVT
-202 LIIQS
+202 LIVQS
-207 SSATVAVLLNLAQ
+207 SSATIAVLLNLAQ
-220 EPDANGQALIG
+220 EPDANGQALIS
-231 LQAALPILFGS
+231 LQGALPILFGS
-242 NIGTTITAILAS
+242 NLGTTITGILAS
-254 IGARVNAKRAAMA
+254 IGARVNGKRAAMA
-267 HTIFNVAGAVLFML
+267 HTVFNVVGSVLFML
-281 ILPYFAKFVAFIS
+281 ILPYFAKFVVFIS
-294 PKGLE
+294 PKGTE
-299 TSVIARQIANAH
+299 TEVIARQIANAH
-311 TSFNIINTIVWAPF
+311 TSFNIVNTILWAPF
-325 VLVLAKIVTFLVR
+325 VLILAKIVTFLVR
-338 GEEDTVENRVIYL
+338 DEEETIENRVMYL
-351 DYKILNNASVA
+351 DYKILNNAAVA

-376 SRKMMANSKKAFINS
+376 ARKMMSNAKKAFIHSNVE
-391 DTDAAKK
+391 AAKK

-426 TERQSIRLA
+426 TDRQSIRLA
-435 GLMHI
+435 GLMH
-440 TNDIERMGDH
+440 TANDIERMGDH

-484 DMVDHSIQSLSHDD
+484 EMVDHSIQSLSQGN
-498 TSLAKKVLS
+498 TELAKKVLA

-546 IERIADHCNNIA
+546 IERIGDHCNNIA
-558 EAVLDDLENNPR
+558 EAVLDDLENNSASPD
-570 HSSGDAPTATDTP
+570 SDTPAVTDTP
-583 N
+583 

>member
-1 MGEFFVFKE
+1 MS
-10 VALMP
+10 
-15 ENLELSKMLFGL
+15 ENVEISKMLFSL
-27 FGGLAIFIYGMN
+27 FGGLAVFIYSMS

-54 RILEVLTSNPLMGIL
+54 RILEVLTSNPVMGIL

-116 AQLVAFDLGEYAYLI
+116 AQIVAFNLGEYAYLI
-131 TAIGF
+131 TAVGF

-155 SFGLLFVGL
+155 AFGLLFIGL
-164 NIMSAVMKPLAQ
+164 NVMSDAMKPLAQ

-181 EVIHRVSDTPVL
+181 DIIHRVSDTPIL
-193 GLVVGALLT
+193 GLFVGTLVT
-202 LIIQS
+202 LIVQS
-207 SSATVAVLLNLAQ
+207 SSATIAVLLNLAQ
-220 EPDANGQALIG
+220 EPDANGQALIS
-231 LQAALPILFGS
+231 LQGALPILFGS
-242 NIGTTITAILAS
+242 NLGTTITGILAS
-254 IGARVNAKRAAMA
+254 IGARVNGKRAAMA
-267 HTIFNVAGAVLFML
+267 HTVFNAVGSVLFML
-281 ILPYFAKFVAFIS
+281 ILPYFAKFVVFIS
-294 PKGLE
+294 PKGTE
-299 TSVIARQIANAH
+299 TEVIARQIANAH
-311 TSFNIINTIVWAPF
+311 TSFNIVNTILWAPF
-325 VLVLAKIVTFLVR
+325 VLILAKIVTFLVR
-338 GEEDTVENRVIYL
+338 GEEETIENKVMYL
-351 DYKILNNASVA
+351 DYKILNNAAVA

-376 SRKMMANSKKAFINS
+376 ARKMMSNAKKAFIHSNVE
-391 DTDAAKK
+391 AAKK

-426 TERQSIRLA
+426 TDRQSIRLA
-435 GLMHI
+435 GLMH
-440 TNDIERMGDH
+440 TANDIERMGDH

-484 DMVDHSIQSLSHDD
+484 EMVDHSIQSLSQGN
-498 TSLAKKVLS
+498 TELAKKVLA

-546 IERIADHCNNIA
+546 IERIGDHCNNIA
-558 EAVLDDLENNPR
+558 EAVLDDLENNSASPD
-570 HSSGDAPTATDTP
+570 SDTPAVTDTP
-583 N
+583 

>member
-1 MGEFFVFKE
+1 MS
-10 VALMP
+10 
-15 ENLELSKMLFGL
+15 ENVEISKMLFSL
-27 FGGLAIFIYGMN
+27 FGGLAVFIYSMS

-54 RILEVLTSNPLMGIL
+54 RILEVLTSNPVMGIL

-116 AQLVAFDLGEYAYLI
+116 AQIVAFNLGEYAYLI
-131 TAIGF
+131 TAVGF

-155 SFGLLFVGL
+155 AFGLLFIGL
-164 NIMSAVMKPLAQ
+164 NVMSDAMKPLAQ

-181 EVIHRVSDTPVL
+181 DIIHRVSDTPIL
-193 GLVVGALLT
+193 GLFVGTLLT
-202 LIIQS
+202 LIVQS
-207 SSATVAVLLNLAQ
+207 SSATIAVLLNLAQ
-220 EPDANGQALIG
+220 EPDANGQALIS
-231 LQAALPILFGS
+231 LQGALPILFGS
-242 NIGTTITAILAS
+242 NLGTTITGILAS
-254 IGARVNAKRAAMA
+254 IGARVNGKRAAMA
-267 HTIFNVAGAVLFML
+267 HTVFNVVGSVLFIL
-281 ILPYFAKFVAFIS
+281 ILPYFAKFVVFIS
-294 PKGLE
+294 PKGTE
-299 TSVIARQIANAH
+299 TEVIARQIANAH
-311 TSFNIINTIVWAPF
+311 TSFNIVNTILWAPF
-325 VLVLAKIVTFLVR
+325 VLILAKIVTFLVR
-338 GEEDTVENRVIYL
+338 GEEETIENRVMYL
-351 DYKILNNASVA
+351 DYKILNNAAVA

-376 SRKMMANSKKAFINS
+376 ARKMMSNAKKAFIHSNVE
-391 DTDAAKK
+391 AAKK

-426 TERQSIRLA
+426 TDRQSIRLA
-435 GLMHI
+435 GLMH
-440 TNDIERMGDH
+440 TANDIERMGDH

-484 DMVDHSIQSLSHDD
+484 EMVDHSIQSLSQGN
-498 TSLAKKVLS
+498 TELAKKVLA

-546 IERIADHCNNIA
+546 IERIGDHCNNIA
-558 EAVLDDLENNPR
+558 EAVLDDLENNSASPD
-570 HSSGDAPTATDTP
+570 SDTPAVTDTP
-583 N
+583 